1 MLFSIFAV
9 LVKYYGEINFEHHFK
24 NTLVVI
30 CEGLFEGGLTVGKYA
45 SDKIRNLVLV
55 GHSGTGKTSLG
66 EAALF
71 VAGVTNRLGS
81 VDEGNT
87 VSDFTE
93 AEVARKISLST
104 SLLHCDWKGTKFNML
119 DAPGYADFIGDTKT
133 AIWAA
138 DIAVTLVNATNGVEI
153 GTDKAFG
160 FAEEFKRASVFF
172 INHLDKEFADY
183 DKALMGLQEHF
194 GNGAVPFQIP
204 VGVGDG
210 FHQVIDI
217 LKMKL
222 FTYGENGKSS
232 ASDIPQAYQEQ
243 AESLREHMIESA
255 AESDDELTERYLE
268 EGSLTEEEIARGL
281 KIGMV
286 NRTLFPIFCG
296 AARKCMGVDVFLDFL
311 VTFGPSPVDLPLPVA
326 HKEGSDEDVVISP
339 TDESPLAMVVFKT
352 ISESVGDL
360 SFVRVFAGKLNSG
373 EDVFNANRRATERI
387 GQVYSMNGGKRE
399 EMDGIGAGDIGAL
412 IKLKDTHTGNTLCS
426 KNVHLEIPPVAFPH
440 PLIRVAVEPKSRGD
454 EDKIGTGLQHIH
466 EEDPSFSSRFDP
478 ELHQIIAE
486 GQGELHLTVVF
497 DKLKS
502 KYGVDVDL
510 VVPRIPYRETIQGSA
525 EGHHRHKKQSG
536 GRGQFG
542 DAHLRL
548 KPLQRGGGFEFV
560 DAIVGGAIPG
570 KFVPAVE
577 KGIVETMQRGILAG
591 YPVVDIEATV
601 FDGSFHPVDSS
612 DMAFKM
618 AGAHAFQKAFLD
630 AKPILLEPIY
640 KVSVTVPDTF
650 MGDVMGDLNGR
661 RGRIQG
667 MDPDGNFQV
676 IHAEVPLSDLYKY
689 STSLRSMTQ
698 GTGDYVMAFSHYDP
712 VPHDVAQKI
721 IDASEHSRE
730 LVEA

>member
-1 MLFSIFAV
+1 M
-9 LVKYYGEINFEHHFK
+9 
-24 NTLVVI
+24 
-30 CEGLFEGGLTVGKYA
+30 GKYA

-66 EAALF
+66 EAALY
-71 VAGVTNRLGS
+71 VAGAINRLGS

-87 VSDFTE
+87 VSDFTD
-93 AEVARKISLST
+93 AEISRKISLST
-104 SLLHCDWKGTKFNML
+104 SLLHCDWKGTKLNML
-119 DAPGYADFIGDTKT
+119 DAPGYADFIGDAKT

-138 DIAVTLVNATNGVEI
+138 DIAITMVNATNGVEI

-160 FAEEFKRASVFF
+160 FAEEFKRASLFF
-172 INHLDKEFADY
+172 VNHLDKEFADY
-183 DKALMGLQEHF
+183 DKALAGLLEHF
-194 GNGAVPFQIP
+194 GNGAVTFQIP
-204 VGVGDG
+204 VNVGEG
-210 FHQVIDI
+210 FCQIIDV
-217 LKMKL
+217 LNMKL
-222 FTYGENGKSS
+222 FTYDENGKSS
-232 ASDIPQAYQEQ
+232 ASDIPGEYQEQ
-243 AESLREHMIESA
+243 ADRLREHVIESA

-268 EGSLTEEEIARGL
+268 EGSLTEEEIARGI

-296 AARKCMGVDVFLDFL
+296 AVRKCVGIDLLLDFL
-311 VTFGPSPVDLPLPVA
+311 VNFGPSPVDLPLPVA
-326 HKEGSDEDVVISP
+326 HREGSGEDIVITP
-339 TDESPLAMVVFKT
+339 TNESPLAMVVFKT

-399 EMDGIGAGDIGAL
+399 DMDGIGAGDIGAL

-426 KNVHLEIPPVAFPH
+426 KNVHLEIQPVEFPH

-502 KYGVDVDL
+502 KYGVDVEL

-548 KPLQRGGGFEFV
+548 KPLPRGDGFEFV

-640 KVSVTVPDTF
+640 KVSVTVPDTY

-667 MDPDGNFQV
+667 MDPEGNFQV
-676 IHAEVPLSDLYKY
+676 IHAEVPLADLYKY
-689 STSLRSMTQ
+689 STALRSMTQ
-698 GTGDYVMAFSHYDP
+698 GTGDYTMEFSHYDP
-712 VPHDVAQKI
+712 VPHDVAQKVVE
-721 IDASEHSRE
+721 ASDHSRE